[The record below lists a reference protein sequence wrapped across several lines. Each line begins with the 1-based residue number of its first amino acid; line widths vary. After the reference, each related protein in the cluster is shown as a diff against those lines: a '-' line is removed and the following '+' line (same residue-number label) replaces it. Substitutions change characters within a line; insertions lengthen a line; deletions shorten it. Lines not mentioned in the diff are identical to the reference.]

1 MKGRLARLKEMG
13 LIKASEIGSRPEK
26 PEGQGKPVK
35 SKRPVREEKAGFL
48 QGWERIAPHT
58 YTRTMETGFSLDEN
72 RGDCFEESHFANQ
85 RLRRKKGLQPLP
97 LTAIPLSRLS
107 FFDLETTGLSGG
119 AGTIAFLA
127 AVGFFE
133 GGSFLVTQ
141 VFVDDFPGEPA
152 FLDFTVNLLAERPY
166 LVTYNGAAFDLPL
179 LRTRCIM
186 NAVPVPEF
194 GHIDLLHMAR
204 KFWRKTFGSCSLQAM
219 EIAVLGEGREDDVP
233 GFLIPRLWL
242 EYSGTAAADADAL
255 EASLAAMEKVADH
268 NLLDV
273 RSLARLFLRVEG
285 IMKEPCVR
293 WESERV
299 YVPHL
304 AMELMAADR
313 SEEGY
318 VLLEEGA
325 AAGDHGALKLLFRF
339 YRKAGDIEAC
349 GRVIAAMDE
358 NSVEGCMEKAK
369 FHEHVR
375 KDPGTALVYAEK
387 AMDLLEA
394 DAAQETDV
402 RNPGALNR
410 DSPEREAL
418 EKRRARLMRKL
429 GKSSGDGRRG

>member
-13 LIKASEIGSRPEK
+13 LIKASEIGSRLEK
-26 PEGQGKPVK
+26 PERLEK
-35 SKRPVREEKAGFL
+35 SKKPVREEKSGFL
-48 QGWERIAPHT
+48 PGWERIAPHT
-58 YTRTMETGFSLDEN
+58 YTRTVETGFSLDEN
-72 RGDCFEESHFANQ
+72 RGDCFEESYFANQ
-85 RLRRKKGLQPLP
+85 RLRRKKGLAPAP

-119 AGTIAFLA
+119 AGTIAFLS

-141 VFVDDFPGEPA
+141 VFIDDFPGEPA
-152 FLDFTVNLLAERPY
+152 FLDFTINLLADHPY

-194 GHIDLLHMAR
+194 GHIDLLHMSR

-242 EYSGTAAADADAL
+242 EYSGATAADADAH
-255 EASLAAMEKVADH
+255 EASLVAMEKVAAH
-268 NLLDV
+268 NLVDV

-318 VLLEEGA
+318 ALLEEGA
-325 AAGDHGALKLLFRF
+325 AAGEHGALKLLFRF
-339 YRKAGDIEAC
+339 YRRAKDMEAC

-358 NSVEGCMEKAK
+358 NSVEGCVEKAK
-369 FHEHVR
+369 FHEHMR
-375 KDPGTALVYAEK
+375 KDPGTALAYAQK
-387 AMDLLEA
+387 ATAILEA
-394 DAAQETDV
+394 EAAQVTET
-402 RNPGALNR
+402 RKPSAPKN
-410 DSPEREAL
+410 DSREREAL
-418 EKRRARLMRKL
+418 EKRRARLLRKL
-429 GKSSGDGRRG
+429 GGSGGESLN

>member
-1 MKGRLARLKEMG
+1 MKGRLSRLKEMG

-26 PEGQGKPVK
+26 PEKLERL
-35 SKRPVREEKAGFL
+35 KRPVRKEKSGFL
-48 QGWERIAPHT
+48 PGWERIAPHT
-58 YTRTMETGFSLDEN
+58 YTRTVETGFSLDEN

-85 RLRRKKGLQPLP
+85 RLRRKKGLVPAP

-141 VFVDDFPGEPA
+141 VFIDDFPGEPA
-152 FLDFTVNLLAERPY
+152 FLDFTVNLLAGHPY

-194 GHIDLLHMAR
+194 GHIDLLHMSR

-219 EIAVLGEGREDDVP
+219 ELAVLGEGREDDVP

-242 EYSGTAAADADAL
+242 AYSGAAVADVDAL
-255 EASLAAMEKVADH
+255 EASLAAMGKVADH

-318 VLLEEGA
+318 ALLEEGA

-339 YRKAGDIEAC
+339 YKRAGDMEAC

-358 NSVEGCMEKAK
+358 NSVEGCVEKAK
-369 FHEHVR
+369 FHEHSR
-375 KDPGTALVYAEK
+375 RDPGTALVYAEK
-387 AMDLLEA
+387 AKTILEA
-394 DAAQETDV
+394 EVAKEAEA
-402 RNPGALNR
+402 RNPSAPKT
-410 DSPEREAL
+410 DSPEHEAL

-429 GKSSGDGRRG
+429 GRS

>member
-1 MKGRLARLKEMG
+1 MKGRLSRLKEMG
-13 LIKASEIGSRPEK
+13 LIKASEIVSRPDKPDNPDK
-26 PEGQGKPVK
+26 PERPKKPL
-35 SKRPVREEKAGFL
+35 REEKSGFL
-48 QGWERIAPHT
+48 PGWERIAPHT
-58 YTRTMETGFSLDEN
+58 YTRTVETGFGLDEN

-85 RLRRKKGLQPLP
+85 RLRRKKGLNPAP
-97 LTAIPLSRLS
+97 LTAIPLSRLA

-119 AGTIAFLA
+119 AGTVAFLA

-141 VFVDDFPGEPA
+141 VFIDDFPGEPA
-152 FLDFTVNLLAERPY
+152 FLDFTVNLLSEHPY

-242 EYSGTAAADADAL
+242 DYSGATAADSDAL
-255 EASLAAMEKVADH
+255 ETSLAAMGKVADH

-318 VLLEEGA
+318 TLLEEGA
-325 AAGDHGALKLLFRF
+325 AAGDHGALRLLFKF
-339 YRKAGDIEAC
+339 YRKAGDLEAC

-358 NSVEGCMEKAK
+358 HSVEGCIEKAK

-375 KDPGTALVYAEK
+375 RDPGTALAYAEK
-387 AMDLLEA
+387 AKAILEVEV
-394 DAAQETDV
+394 AQETEI
-402 RNPGALNR
+402 RNQGAPKTDN
-410 DSPEREAL
+410 PEREGL
-418 EKRRARLMRKL
+418 EKRRARLLRKL
-429 GKSSGDGRRG
+429 GKSGDGCSW

>member
-26 PEGQGKPVK
+26 PGKPERPK
-35 SKRPVREEKAGFL
+35 KPVREEKSGFL
-48 QGWERIAPHT
+48 PGWERIAPHT
-58 YTRTMETGFSLDEN
+58 YTRTVETGFSMDGN

-85 RLRRKKGLQPLP
+85 RLRRKKGLAPAP
-97 LTAIPLSRLS
+97 LTAIPLNRLS

-141 VFVDDFPGEPA
+141 VFIDDFPGEPS
-152 FLDFTVNLLAERPY
+152 FLDFTVNLLAGHPY

-186 NAVPVPEF
+186 NAVPAPEF
-194 GHIDLLHMAR
+194 GHIDLLHMSR

-242 EYSGTAAADADAL
+242 EYSGATAGDSSDAL
-255 EASLAAMEKVADH
+255 ETSLAAMGKVADH

-304 AMELMAADR
+304 AMELLAADR
-313 SEEGY
+313 SEEGCA
-318 VLLEEGA
+318 LLEEGA

-339 YRKAGDIEAC
+339 YRKAGDMEAC

-358 NSVEGCMEKAK
+358 NSVEGCIEKAK
-369 FHEHVR
+369 FHEHSR
-375 KDPGTALVYAEK
+375 RDPGTALAYAEK
-387 AMDLLEA
+387 AKAILEA
-394 DAAQETDV
+394 KAAQETEI
-402 RNPGALNR
+402 RAPGAPKT

-429 GKSSGDGRRG
+429 DKSGDGRRG